1 MDRSAW
7 WPGVSMKASWLK
19 PPMGGS
25 SGSSA
30 GRTDWVMRPTSP
42 AATFVPISLSSS
54 VVFPWSTCAS
64 TAITGVEPA
73 ALAAV
78 GASGGGSGLT
88 SRVRTPRSSA
98 TADATVAGTM
108 HMASD
113 GVMYVPASSSGKG
126 CFSSR

>member
-1 MDRSAW
+1 M
-7 WPGVSMKASWLK
+7 
-19 PPMGGS
+19 
-25 SGSSA
+25 A
-30 GRTDWVMRPTSP
+30 GRVDEGELAE
-42 AATFVPISLSSS
+42 AADGRVERQQRRADGLGDEAHLARGDVRAH

-64 TAITGVEPA
+64 TAITGVEP

-98 TADATVAGTM
+98 TADAIVAGTM

-126 CFSSR
+126 CFRSR